1 MRMSY
6 KIADIEI
13 NSKKTVR
20 CEFNFYICNKFY
32 YSMISGKFA
41 ITIHILTLLSKFPDE
56 YLSSDFIA
64 GSMNLHPV
72 LVRKEIA
79 NLKKNNIVESKEG
92 KNGGTRL
99 FKSASKI
106 TLDAIFK
113 MTFDTVTLG
122 FSKNEPNPDCPVG
135 KQINKNL
142 ENLYEDINQTIS
154 LQLSDITLED
164 FANKF

>member
-1 MRMSY
+1 
-6 KIADIEI
+6 
-13 NSKKTVR
+13 
-20 CEFNFYICNKFY
+20 
-32 YSMISGKFA
+32 MISGKFA

-56 YLSSDFIA
+56 YLSSEFIA

-99 FKSASKI
+99 LKSASNI
-106 TLDAIFK
+106 SLDAIFK

-122 FSKNEPNPDCPVG
+122 FSKNVPNPNCLVG
-135 KQINKNL
+135 KKINKNL
-142 ENLYEDINQTIS
+142 EHLYENINEKIS
-154 LQLSDITLED
+154 LQLSGISLED
-164 FANKF
+164 FSNKF

>member
-1 MRMSY
+1 
-6 KIADIEI
+6 
-13 NSKKTVR
+13 
-20 CEFNFYICNKFY
+20 
-32 YSMISGKFA
+32 MISGKFA
-41 ITIHILTLLSKFPDE
+41 ITIHILTLLSKFPND
-56 YLSSDFIA
+56 YLSSEFIA
-64 GSMNLHPV
+64 GSINLHPV

-99 FKSASKI
+99 LKPATTIS
-106 TLDAIFK
+106 LDTIFK

-142 ENLYEDINQTIS
+142 ENLYENINEKIS
-154 LQLSDITLED
+154 LQLNGITLED
-164 FANKF
+164 FSNQF

>member
-1 MRMSY
+1 
-6 KIADIEI
+6 
-13 NSKKTVR
+13 
-20 CEFNFYICNKFY
+20 
-32 YSMISGKFA
+32 MISGKFA
-41 ITIHILTLLSKFPDE
+41 ITIHILTLLSKFPEE
-56 YLSSDFIA
+56 YLSSEFIA

-92 KNGGTRL
+92 KNGGTKL
-99 FKSASKI
+99 LKSASNI
-106 TLDAIFK
+106 SLDAIFK

-142 ENLYEDINQTIS
+142 ENLYQNINEKIS
-154 LQLSDITLED
+154 LQLSGISLED
-164 FANKF
+164 FSNKF